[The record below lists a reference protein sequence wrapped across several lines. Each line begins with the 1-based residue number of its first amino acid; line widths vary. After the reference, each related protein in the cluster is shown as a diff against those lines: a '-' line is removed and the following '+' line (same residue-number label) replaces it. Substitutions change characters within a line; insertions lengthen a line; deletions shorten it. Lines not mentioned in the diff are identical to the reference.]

1 MNKIVENVKVIVRH
15 NIFLAAAAVAV
26 ICCCIWI
33 IGCESTTT
41 SPFNPTETITRQ
53 QLTIQVE
60 TYNKMV
66 ELAFEDLD
74 KQDLF
79 KQYLIDSLLVTTQT
93 GTINPMGLIMGAI
106 GVLGIGATADNVR
119 KNTVIKT
126 LQNNTKTV

>member
-1 MNKIVENVKVIVRH
+1 MNKIVENVKVIIRH

-26 ICCCIWI
+26 ICCCVWI

-66 ELAFEDLD
+66 ELAFQDLD